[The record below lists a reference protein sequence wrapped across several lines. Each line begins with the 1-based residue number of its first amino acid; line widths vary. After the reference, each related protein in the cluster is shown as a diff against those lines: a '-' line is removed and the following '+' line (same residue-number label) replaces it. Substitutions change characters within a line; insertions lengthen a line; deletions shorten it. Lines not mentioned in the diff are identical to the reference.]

1 VSTRPW
7 SLDTFQLDVFRN
19 ISVYVIYGFIFLF
32 IFLGWIQRRLIP
44 SIIISRA
51 EIVKKTSYRFTFVAC
66 TKLHGNITYA
76 KHPIKGIVKIML
88 MMKYALG
95 IVSSVLL
102 YTTLYKGRITLFDKF
117 SVAILTEFMEPIQTI
132 NGRLLINSSRR
143 ENANTIIKYVHN
155 IQF

>member
-1 VSTRPW
+1 
-7 SLDTFQLDVFRN
+7 
-19 ISVYVIYGFIFLF
+19 
-32 IFLGWIQRRLIP
+32 
-44 SIIISRA
+44 
-51 EIVKKTSYRFTFVAC
+51 
-66 TKLHGNITYA
+66 
-76 KHPIKGIVKIML
+76 
-88 MMKYALG
+88 MKYALG

-102 YTTLYKGRITLFDKF
+102 YTTLYNGRITLFDKF